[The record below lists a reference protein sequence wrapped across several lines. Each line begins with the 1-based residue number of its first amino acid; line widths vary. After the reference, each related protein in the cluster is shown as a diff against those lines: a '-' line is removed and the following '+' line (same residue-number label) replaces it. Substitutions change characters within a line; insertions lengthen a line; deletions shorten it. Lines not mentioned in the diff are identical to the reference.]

1 MGTKIA
7 ASKDL
12 ERKKAR
18 KGNEF
23 NKSFSEQKTR
33 DVINKKQ
40 TVPSLKNIQLNRKKG
55 ENTAAHNRF
64 VMS

>member
-40 TVPSLKNIQLNRKKG
+40 TVPSLKNI
-55 ENTAAHNRF
+55 
-64 VMS
+64 